1 MKGWKYAVAVI
12 LAVVL
17 LGECLMKVPAL
28 VVRATTT
35 RQEID
40 KTQKEKKEIENK
52 LDKVQDKVDDLKDE
66 KKALQGELNGLN
78 SKLSNISSNLEEL
91 EGQIRE
97 KTEEINQ
104 TQIALDEATAKEE
117 WQYDSMVI
125 RVREMYEQKDT
136 NYMDAI
142 FGEETFADMLNTA
155 DMFEKVARYD
165 RMKLD
170 EFKENKEFVQET
182 KNRLDMEKAE
192 LDNLLDKAKTEK
204 AKVSELIDQTSGSI
218 AQYAGAIEDAEQK
231 AKEYE
236 DELRK
241 KEEDL
246 EYLKKKLAEETKLSK
261 AAAQGT
267 WRDISQV
274 TFSDGDRKL
283 LANLIYC
290 EAGAEAYEGQLAV
303 GAVVMNRVLSNCYP
317 DTIVGVIY
325 QKKQFTPASSG
336 RLELALA
343 SDKATASC
351 YKAADEAMAGVT
363 NVGNCVY
370 FRMPVEGLTGIRIG
384 CHIFY

>member
-1 MKGWKYAVAVI
+1 MKEWKKAVAVI
-12 LAVVL
+12 LVL
-17 LGECLMKVPAL
+17 ALTVECISRVPAL

-40 KTQKEKKEIENK
+40 KTQKEKKEIEK
-52 LDKVQDKVDDLKDE
+52 QLDKVQDKVDDLKDE
-66 KKALQGELNGLN
+66 KKALQGELSGLN
-78 SKLSNISSNLEEL
+78 SKLSTISGNLEEL
-91 EGQIRE
+91 EGQIRV
-97 KTEEINQ
+97 KTEEIDQ
-104 TQIALDEATAKEE
+104 TQIALEEAVAKEE

-125 RVREMYEQKDT
+125 RVREMYEQKDSS
-136 NYMDAI
+136 YMDAI

-170 EFKENKEFVQET
+170 EYKENRAFVEET
-182 KNRLDMEKAE
+182 KARLDAEKAE
-192 LDNLLDKAKTEK
+192 LDMLLDKAKTEK
-204 AKVSELIDQTSGSI
+204 AKVSDLINETSGNI
-218 AQYAGAIEDAEQK
+218 AKYAGAIEDAEQK

-236 DELRK
+236 EEIRK

-246 EYLKKKLAEETKLSK
+246 EYLKKKLAEETKLSQ
-261 AAAQGT
+261 AAAKGT

-303 GAVVMNRVLSNCYP
+303 GAVVMNRVLSSCYP

>member
-91 EGQIRE
+91 EGQIRV

-192 LDNLLDKAKTEK
+192 LDNLLDKAKTER

-231 AKEYE
+231 AREYE

-246 EYLKKKLAEETKLSK
+246 EYLRKKLAEETKLSK

-303 GAVVMNRVLSNCYP
+303 GAVVMNRVLSSCYP

-325 QKKQFTPASSG
+325 QNKQFTPASSG

-343 SDKATASC
+343 SDKATANC

>member
-1 MKGWKYAVAVI
+1 
-12 LAVVL
+12 
-17 LGECLMKVPAL
+17 MKVPAL

-52 LDKVQDKVDDLKDE
+52 LDKAQDKVDDLKDE

-303 GAVVMNRVLSNCYP
+303 GAVVMNRVLSSCYP